1 MNMEQE
7 KPYRKNVGM
16 IVFNSEGLVLA
27 GDRIQYPGS
36 FQFPQGGIDEGE
48 TPIEAARRELLE
60 EIGLSVNE
68 PAGEIE
74 EWLTYEF
81 PEDIPE
87 HLKKYRGQ
95 KQKWFFFHWDG
106 NPEDL
111 RLDLHER
118 EFHSLRWMKI
128 EDLVRQVVSFKKP
141 TYERIAREAV
151 RFLKPRHVLE
161 YRNFGIGLNG
171 YRLCED
177 ISISVKAGEMLGLI
191 GESGCGKSITAL
203 AATGLLPEPG
213 GYAHGEVLVN
223 GQSVFSMKPDDLRRL
238 RGAEVGV
245 IFQEPAQALNP
256 LLTIGKQLNEV
267 FEFHEEQAAE
277 RNLKARERIPAL
289 LSRVGFADPERLLS
303 TYPHEL
309 SGGML
314 QRVVIVMALLLKPSL
329 IIADEPTTAL
339 DVTVQ
344 AQIMK
349 LLVELKTEEQ
359 CSVLLITH
367 NMGLVAQ
374 YADRL
379 AVMYAGRII
388 EESPVEVFLSDPA
401 HPYSRGLLDA
411 IPDLSRKH
419 ELKAIAGQ
427 VPSPSEYDDGCRFRN
442 RCPKAF
448 DACSKPVPLI
458 EKRKDHRVWCW
469 LYSDRSY
476 DKI

>member
-1 MNMEQE
+1 MEQE
-7 KPYRKNVGM
+7 KPYRENVGM
-16 IVFNSEGLVLA
+16 VVFNSEGYVLA

-36 FQFPQGGIDEGE
+36 FQFPQGGIDAGE
-48 TPIEAARRELLE
+48 SPLAAARRELFE
-60 EIGLSVNE
+60 EIGLAVTE
-68 PAGEIE
+68 PAGEIG

-87 HLKKYRGQ
+87 HLKKFRGQ
-95 KQKWFFFHWDG
+95 KQKWFFFRWDG
-106 NPEDL
+106 NPADL
-111 RLDLHER
+111 QLDLHER
-118 EFHSLRWMKI
+118 EFHSLQWMKM
-128 EDLVRQVVSFKKP
+128 EDLAKEVVSFKRP
-141 TYERIAREAV
+141 TYDRIAREAA
-151 RFLKPRHVLE
+151 RFLTDTSKPVLE
-161 YRNFGIGLNG
+161 YRRFGIGLDG
-171 YRLCED
+171 YRLCEEV
-177 ISISVKAGEMLGLI
+177 SIFLKPGEILGLI

-203 AATGLLPEPG
+203 AATGTLPEPG
-213 GYAHGEVLVN
+213 GYAAGEVLFN
-223 GQSVFSMKPDDLRRL
+223 GRSIFAMKPDELRRL

-256 LLTIGKQLNEV
+256 LLTIGRQLNEV
-267 FEFHEEQAAE
+267 FEFHAEQAAE
-277 RNLKARERIPAL
+277 RGLKASQRIPAL
-289 LSRVGFADPERLLS
+289 LERVGFADPDRLLS

-359 CSVLLITH
+359 CGVLLITH

-379 AVMYAGRII
+379 AVMYAGKVI
-388 EESPVEVFLSDPA
+388 EESPVDVFLSEPA

-411 IPDLSRKH
+411 IPDLERKH
-419 ELKAIAGQ
+419 ELKAIPGQ
-427 VPSPSEYDDGCRFRN
+427 VPAPAQYDDGCRFRN

-448 DACSKPVPLI
+448 DACDKPVPVTAMG
-458 EKRKDHRVWCW
+458 RDHRVQCW
-469 LYSDRSY
+469 LFSRP
-476 DKI
+476 